1 MNRSSV
7 GAFIARKLEVFPEN
21 RPHFFSHATVVLGSL
36 GGNGDV
42 EFFGGGEGDLGTDL
56 LAGHYDYL
64 FFGYMG
70 LARKRSIRLLF
81 LSHLFFKHLDA
92 PHPTR
97 MADQKARGVSQT
109 GRLFLFMGWW
119 YRIVPNGAH
128 NPELERHP
136 WKQTLHIAST
146 PMFPRTVGCDK
157 CWPWAVNC

>member
-1 MNRSSV
+1 VNRSSV

-81 LSHLFFKHLDA
+81 LSHLFFKHLGA

-109 GRLFLFMGWW
+109 GRLF
-119 YRIVPNGAH
+119 
-128 NPELERHP
+128 
-136 WKQTLHIAST
+136 TLHGLVVPDRTKRRSQPGAGSPSLEANAPHSFHTNVST
-146 PMFPRTVGCDK
+146 DNRM
-157 CWPWAVNC
+157 